1 MTVASINY
9 SPMTTIKLSGSL
21 AAKFG
26 RLHRRQIDSGSTWE
40 VFQALKATLEG
51 FEAEIKRLDALGLR
65 FAIFRN
71 RKNVG
76 EDDFARS
83 GTREVRVIPVV
94 AGSKRGGLMQTVLGV
109 ALIVAA
115 SIATGGLGAAFA
127 AGAGGWGLAAAA
139 GVSMIAGGV
148 IQMLSPQAKG
158 LSQSAA
164 PENLP
169 SYAFG
174 SAKNTTASGNPVP
187 ICIGERRWGGA
198 IISASIRAE
207 DKK

>member
-1 MTVASINY
+1 MAAFAEHRV
-9 SPMTTIKLSGSL
+9 MIKLSGSL
-21 AAKFG
+21 AQKFG
-26 RLHRRQIDSGSTWE
+26 RLHPKILDTGKTWE
-40 VFQALKATLEG
+40 AFKALKATIHG
-51 FEAEIKRLDALGLR
+51 FEEEIKRLDRLGMR
-65 FAIFRN
+65 FAVFRN
-71 RKNVG
+71 GKNVD
-76 EDDFARS
+76 ESEFD
-83 GTREVRVIPVV
+83 
-94 AGSKRGGLMQTVLGV
+94 RGGVQEIRIVPLVEGGKRAGLLQTIIGV
-109 ALIVAA
+109 ILIAV
-115 SIATGGLGAAFA
+115 SFIPGFQ
-127 AGAGGWGLAAAA
+127 AAA
-139 GVSMIAGGV
+139 GPGIALVAGGV

>member
-1 MTVASINY
+1 MATALNTGL
-9 SPMTTIKLSGSL
+9 MTIKLSGPL
-21 AAKFG
+21 VRRFG
-26 RLHRRQIDSGSTWE
+26 RVHRRVIDTGTVKE
-40 VFQALKATLEG
+40 VFSALRATLPG
-51 FEAEIKRLDALGLR
+51 FESEIRRLDSLGMR

-71 RKNVG
+71 GKNIG
-76 EDDFARS
+76 PAEFERS
-83 GTREVRVIPVV
+83 GTQEIRIVPVV
-94 AGSKRGGLMQTVLGV
+94 GGSKRGGVLQTIVGIV
-109 ALIVAA
+109 MIVAGA
-115 SIATGGLGAAFA
+115 FLSATPFGAPLI
-127 AGAGGWGLAAAA
+127 GAGIGL
-139 GVSMIAGGV
+139 VAGGV

-198 IISASIRAE
+198 IISASIEAQ
-207 DKK
+207 DKA